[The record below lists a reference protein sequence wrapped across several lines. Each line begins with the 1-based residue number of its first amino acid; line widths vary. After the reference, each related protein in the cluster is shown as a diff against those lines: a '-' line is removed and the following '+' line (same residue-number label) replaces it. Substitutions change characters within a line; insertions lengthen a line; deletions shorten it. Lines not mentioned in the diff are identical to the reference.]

1 MDVLTPHTDA
11 PSTEPSAPALDY
23 LTRLEVLVDTPVE
36 VGQTHAGTRRMIP
49 ILGGTASGPE
59 LSGQILPGGADFQ
72 VLRSETVTDLDARY
86 VIESDT
92 GERVFVTNLA
102 YRTGSPE
109 DVAAL
114 VRGEQVPEER
124 IYFRCAPRFEVAGP
138 ELAWLESTLV
148 IGSGRREPD
157 RVVIDLWAVR

>member
-1 MDVLTPHTDA
+1 MADPH
-11 PSTEPSAPALDY
+11 SGGPSAPELEY
-23 LTRLEVLVDTPVE
+23 LTHLEILVGTPVE
-36 VGQTHAGTRRMIP
+36 VGQTHAGLRRMIP
-49 ILGGTASGPE
+49 ILGGSATGPE
-59 LSGQILPGGADFQ
+59 LTGTILPGGADFQ

-102 YRTGSPE
+102 YRTGSAE

-114 VRGEQVPEER
+114 VRGEQVPAER
-124 IYFRCAPRFEVAGP
+124 IYFRCAPRFEVSGA
-138 ELAWLESTLV
+138 ELSWLESTVV

-157 RVVIDLWAVR
+157 RVVIDLWSVR

>member
-1 MDVLTPHTDA
+1 MADPH
-11 PSTEPSAPALDY
+11 SGGLSAPELEY
-23 LTRLEVLVDTPVE
+23 LTHLEILVGTPVE
-36 VGQTHAGTRRMIP
+36 VGQTHAGLRRMIP
-49 ILGGTASGPE
+49 ILGGSATGPE
-59 LSGQILPGGADFQ
+59 LTGTILPGGADFQ

-102 YRTGSPE
+102 YRTGSAE

-114 VRGEQVPEER
+114 VRGEQVPAER
-124 IYFRCAPRFEVAGP
+124 IYFRCAPRFEVSGA
-138 ELAWLESTLV
+138 ELSWLESTVV

-157 RVVIDLWAVR
+157 RVVIDLWSVR

>member
-1 MDVLTPHTDA
+1 MAGPH
-11 PSTEPSAPALDY
+11 SGGLSAPELEY
-23 LTRLEVLVDTPVE
+23 LTHLEILVGTPVE
-36 VGQTHAGTRRMIP
+36 VGQTHAGLRRMIP
-49 ILGGTASGPE
+49 ILGGSATGPE
-59 LSGQILPGGADFQ
+59 LTGTILPGGADFQ

-102 YRTGSPE
+102 YRTGSAE

-114 VRGEQVPEER
+114 VRGEQVPAER
-124 IYFRCAPRFEVAGP
+124 IYFRCAPRFEVSGA
-138 ELAWLESTLV
+138 ELSWLESTVV

-157 RVVIDLWAVR
+157 RVVIDLWSVR

>member
-49 ILGGTASGPE
+49 ILGGSASGPE

-148 IGSGRREPD
+148 IGSGRREPG

>member
-1 MDVLTPHTDA
+1 MADPHRGG
-11 PSTEPSAPALDY
+11 PSAPELEY
-23 LTRLEVLVDTPVE
+23 LTHLEILVGTPVE
-36 VGQTHAGTRRMIP
+36 VGQTHAGLRRMIP
-49 ILGGTASGPE
+49 ILGGSATGPE
-59 LSGQILPGGADFQ
+59 LTGTILPGGADFQ

-102 YRTGSPE
+102 YRTGSAE

-114 VRGEQVPEER
+114 VRGEQVPTER
-124 IYFRCAPRFEVAGP
+124 IYFRCAPRFEVSGA
-138 ELAWLESTLV
+138 ELSWLESTVV

-157 RVVIDLWAVR
+157 RVVIDLWSVR

>member
-1 MDVLTPHTDA
+1 MADPHRGG
-11 PSTEPSAPALDY
+11 PSAPALEY
-23 LTRLEVLVDTPVE
+23 LTHLEILVGTPVE
-36 VGQTHAGTRRMIP
+36 VGQTHAGLRRMIP
-49 ILGGTASGPE
+49 ILGGSATGPE
-59 LSGQILPGGADFQ
+59 LTGTILPGGADFQ

-102 YRTGSPE
+102 YRTGSAE

-114 VRGEQVPEER
+114 VRGEQVPAER
-124 IYFRCAPRFEVAGP
+124 IYFRCAPRFEVSGA
-138 ELAWLESTLV
+138 ELSWLESTVV

-157 RVVIDLWAVR
+157 RVVIDLWSVR

>member
-1 MDVLTPHTDA
+1 MAGPR
-11 PSTEPSAPALDY
+11 SSEPSAPELEY
-23 LTRLEVLVDTPVE
+23 LTHLEILVGTPVE
-36 VGQTHAGTRRMIP
+36 VGQTHAGLRRMIP
-49 ILGGTASGPE
+49 ILGGSATGPG
-59 LSGQILPGGADFQ
+59 LTGTILPGGADFQ

-102 YRTGSPE
+102 YRTGSAE

-114 VRGEQVPEER
+114 VRGEQVPAER
-124 IYFRCAPRFEVAGP
+124 IYFRCAPRFEVSGA
-138 ELAWLESTLV
+138 ELSWLESTVV

-157 RVVIDLWAVR
+157 RVVIDLWSVR